1 VGTTSLKSIQL
12 HFLIS
17 YNIFCTYISLQQ
29 ITTYALTGSNGCGA
43 YKGYTSAARIILWVS
58 YNRKPENKRRPPYT
72 LKE

>member
-1 VGTTSLKSIQL
+1 
-12 HFLIS
+12 
-17 YNIFCTYISLQQ
+17 LQQ

-43 YKGYTSAARIILWVS
+43 YKGYISAARIILWVS